1 MLRLKHTMRTLAGS
15 SCAALI
21 LGAAVQLVLPVGSA
35 QALSVDAG
43 LSTLTD
49 GQICAEPN
57 VLSCFAPR
65 FELDSAAAISGGT
78 LDIVGTTLTFS
89 FNLPSATF
97 SGSDGAVTSVAT
109 SSVIYSGSF
118 SVSLTAPGTYQ
129 FQDQLTSIGGTLTPT
144 GAGAAA
150 AFANAAVNT
159 TGQCTGTPGTS
170 LVCGFLFGPV
180 GAGVDVNGNTRFL
193 RQSVN
198 IHAIPEPGTSLL
210 MGLGLASLAASRKAR
225 RQA

>member
-1 MLRLKHTMRTLAGS
+1 MLRLNHTMRMLHR

-21 LGAAVQLVLPVGSA
+21 VGAAIQLALPAESA
-35 QALSVDAG
+35 NALSVDVG

-49 GQICAEPN
+49 GQICASPT
-57 VLSCFAPR
+57 VLSCFSPL
-65 FELDSAAAISGGT
+65 FQLSSAASMSGGT

-89 FNLPSATF
+89 FSLPSASF
-97 SGSDGAVTSVAT
+97 SGSDGPVTAVAL

-118 SVSLTAPGTYQ
+118 SVALTGPGTYQ
-129 FQDQLTSIGGTLTPT
+129 FQDQLTSISGTLTPT
-144 GAGAAA
+144 GAGAAT

-159 TGQCTGTPGTS
+159 TGQCSGTPGTS
-170 LVCGFLFGPV
+170 LVCGFLFGP
-180 GAGVDVNGNTRFL
+180 AGTSVDVNGNARSL

-210 MGLGLASLAASRKAR
+210 LGLGLLGLAAR
-225 RQA
+225 RRV